1 MTDMQDT
8 RIPVTL
14 LTGFLGSGK
23 TTLLN
28 HWVKQPELGE
38 CAVLIN
44 EFGSVGLDHHL
55 VQQVD
60 EQVVLLDSGCICC
73 SVQGSL
79 VEALQG
85 LFMKAIQRKIKPFK
99 RLIIETTG
107 LADPAPVLFTLKE
120 EGFIAQ
126 RYRFDGTVT
135 VVDAGHI
142 EQQLG
147 QQYEAV
153 KQVALADLLVVSK
166 GDLVEEETLV
176 RVESQLGS
184 LNPAAPIQRVS
195 NGVLSPSVLEKLG
208 AYNEAAGRDLRQLL
222 AWLRTESPRQGLASP
237 MQQIMQPKM
246 QPFAAKVGTAAPTH
260 FEHGNIESFS
270 LRIGEP
276 LKPSRLLAAI
286 DAVQAQ
292 YGDALLRLK
301 GILQLEGESQPVVIH
316 GVHGQ
321 LYPLQALGEWPEGK
335 AQSRLVFIV
344 KSQDKAGIE
353 RLFME
358 TLRAPEPSLEE
369 QLRAMLGQPDA

>member
-1 MTDMQDT
+1 MLTDANDP

-55 VQQVD
+55 VQQID

-79 VEALQG
+79 VEALQA
-85 LFMKAIQRKIKPFK
+85 LFMKAIQRKIKPFR

-107 LADPAPVLFTLKE
+107 LADPAPVLFTLRE
-120 EGFIAQ
+120 EGFVAQ

-142 EQQLG
+142 EQQLSS
-147 QQYEAV
+147 QYEAV
-153 KQVALADLLVVSK
+153 KQVALADLLVISK
-166 GDLVEEETLV
+166 GDLVDEQTLQA
-176 RVESQLGS
+176 VEGRLMS
-184 LNPAAPIQRVS
+184 LNPAAPIHRVS
-195 NGVLSPSVLEKLG
+195 HGALSPTLLEQLG
-208 AYNEAAGRDLRQLL
+208 AYSATAGRDVRQVL
-222 AWLRTESPRQGLASP
+222 AWLRTEAPRQGLASP
-237 MQQIMQPKM
+237 MKPRLAPLVAQ
-246 QPFAAKVGTAAPTH
+246 VGATTPTH
-260 FEHGNIESFS
+260 FEHTDVESFS

-276 LKPSRLLAAI
+276 IKASRLLAAI
-286 DAVQAQ
+286 EAIQEQ

-301 GILQLEGESQPVVIH
+301 GILQLEGESLPVVIH

-321 LYPLQALGEWPEGK
+321 LYPLQSLGDWPEGR
-335 AQSRLVFIV
+335 AQSKLVFIV
-344 KSQDKAGIE
+344 RRSERAGIE
-353 RLFME
+353 ALFTT
-358 TLRAPEPSLEE
+358 TLQAPEPSLEE
-369 QLRAMLGQPDA
+369 RMRAMLGLQS

>member
-1 MTDMQDT
+1 MLTDANDP

-55 VQQVD
+55 VQQID

-85 LFMKAIQRKIKPFK
+85 LFMKAVQKQIKPFK

-107 LADPAPVLFTLKE
+107 LADPAPVLFTLRE

-142 EQQLG
+142 GQQLAT
-147 QQYEAV
+147 QYEAV

-166 GDLVEEETLV
+166 GDLTDEATLGEVEARL
-176 RVESQLGS
+176 SA
-184 LNPAAPIQRVS
+184 LNPAAPIERVS
-195 NGVLSPSVLEKLG
+195 HGGLSPAVLDKLG
-208 AYNEAAGRDLRQLL
+208 VYNAAAGRDVRQLL
-222 AWLRTESPRQGLASP
+222 AWLRTEAPRQGLASP
-237 MQQIMQPKM
+237 MRPRVAPLVAQ
-246 QPFAAKVGTAAPTH
+246 VGASAPSH
-260 FEHGNIESFS
+260 FEHTDVESFS

-276 LKPSRLLAAI
+276 LKASRLLAAI

-292 YGDALLRLK
+292 FGDALLRLK

-321 LYPLQALGEWPEGK
+321 LYPLQTLGDWPEGK

-344 KSQDKAGIE
+344 RSADRAAIQ
-353 RLFME
+353 RLFE
-358 TLRAPEPSLEE
+358 QTLSAPEPSLEE
-369 QLRAMLGQPDA
+369 RLRAMLGGDIS